1 MENVEAIVIQWL
13 NDNFDIPA
21 YADMPKN
28 PPASFALVDRSG
40 GGREAMVLDMAE
52 ILIEVYD
59 KTSRL
64 NASNNANLIA
74 DRVPELL
81 SNHNITRASVN
92 SVVQLGD
99 TTRGLQRYQVY
110 VDVYMRR

>member
-1 MENVEAIVIQWL
+1 MQNVEVIVIQWL
-13 NDNFDIPA
+13 NDSFNFPA
-21 YADMPKN
+21 YADMPKTV
-28 PPASFALVDRSG
+28 PKSFALVDRTR
-40 GGREAMVLDMAE
+40 GGREAMVLDMSE

-99 TTRGLQRYQVY
+99 TERGLQRYQVY
-110 VDVYMRR
+110 LDVYMRR